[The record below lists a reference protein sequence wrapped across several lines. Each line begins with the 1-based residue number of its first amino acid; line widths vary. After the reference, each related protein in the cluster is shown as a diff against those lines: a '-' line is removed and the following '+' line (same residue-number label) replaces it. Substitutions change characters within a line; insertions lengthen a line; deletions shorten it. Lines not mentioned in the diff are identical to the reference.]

1 MPSLVDPVLP
11 PGSLGGRE
19 QPVLEAGGLLLRPWG
34 PADYSAL
41 LAAYADPDIQ
51 RWHARSMTDREATAW
66 IRSWGERW
74 EQETGAGWAVTDG
87 SRVLGRV
94 GLKRIDLDEALGEVA
109 YWVLADARGQR
120 AATRA
125 LCAMS
130 DWAFASGF
138 HRLEL
143 VHAVENHALVSRRP
157 GCRVSPGGNK
167 APRRAARRRL
177 ARHAPS
183 RQTVRRSEGQ
193 PPQCAHEARTPGKH
207 CRIVAIFLSRPALVR
222 RAPMLRQIAR

>member
-1 MPSLVDPVLP
+1 MSRSVAGTMDVMPSLVDPVLP

-34 PADYSAL
+34 PADYGAV
-41 LAAYADPDIQ
+41 LAAYADSDIQ
-51 RWHARSMTDREATAW
+51 QWHARSMTDREAAAW

-87 SRVLGRV
+87 SPVVGRV
-94 GLKRIDLDEALGEVA
+94 GLKRIDLDEGLGEVA

-120 AATRA
+120 VATRA

-143 VHAVENHALVSRRP
+143 VHAVENHAS
-157 GCRVSPGGNK
+157 CRV
-167 APRRAARRRL
+167 AQAAGYCLEGTKRQEALHADGWHDMHLHARL
-177 ARHAPS
+177 S
-183 RQTVRRSEGQ
+183 GDQ
-193 PPQCAHEARTPGKH
+193 
-207 CRIVAIFLSRPALVR
+207 
-222 RAPMLRQIAR
+222 

>member
-1 MPSLVDPVLP
+1 
-11 PGSLGGRE
+11 
-19 QPVLEAGGLLLRPWG
+19 
-34 PADYSAL
+34 
-41 LAAYADPDIQ
+41 
-51 RWHARSMTDREATAW
+51 MTDREATAW

-74 EQETGAGWAVTDG
+74 KQETGAGWAVTDG

-120 AATRA
+120 AGTRA

-183 RQTVRRSEGQ
+183 RRLSDDQKASPHSALTRLGPPVSTAASSPFSFPVPPWSDGRRCSGKLPGESGATDM
-193 PPQCAHEARTPGKH
+193 PPSPPTARPSALTGMSMPGRTPSVRGE
-207 CRIVAIFLSRPALVR
+207 RPGSGYPSLAAL
-222 RAPMLRQIAR
+222 MLR